1 MIYSIDLLAQLLS
14 RFGHGVQQKDIPK
27 AATIAPFQGQ
37 FDPRKRKN
45 SLLHGA
51 CETGYESVTCCD

>member
-14 RFGHGVQQKDIPK
+14 RFGHAVQQKAIPNS
-27 AATIAPFQGQ
+27 ATIAPFQEL
-37 FDPRKRKN
+37 FDSTKRKN

>member
-37 FDPRKRKN
+37 FDSTK
-45 SLLHGA
+45 H
-51 CETGYESVTCCD
+51 